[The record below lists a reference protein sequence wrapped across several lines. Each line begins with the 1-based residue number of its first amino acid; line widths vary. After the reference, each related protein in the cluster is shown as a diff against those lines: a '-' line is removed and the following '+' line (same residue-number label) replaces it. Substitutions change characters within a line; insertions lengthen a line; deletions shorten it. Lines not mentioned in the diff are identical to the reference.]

1 MNESYILRPAR
12 WDDQAIEFVSDIESD
27 SDIPSSPEQPD
38 LSLHFELPSTD
49 NAVGNSSGSVRLV

>member
-12 WDDQAIEFVSDIESD
+12 WDDQATVCVSDIESD

-38 LSLHFELPSTD
+38 LSLDSELPSTD
-49 NAVGNSSGSVRLV
+49 DAVSNSSGSVRLV